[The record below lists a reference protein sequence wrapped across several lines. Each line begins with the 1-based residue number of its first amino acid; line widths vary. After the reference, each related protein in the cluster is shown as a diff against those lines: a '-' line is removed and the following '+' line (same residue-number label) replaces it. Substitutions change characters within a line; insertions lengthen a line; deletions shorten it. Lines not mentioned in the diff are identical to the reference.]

1 MTARDGG
8 RGACKPRTRDVAP
21 GQGFQHENFEDQ
33 GHQKQPERRA
43 DHPAQQ
49 EKRRPC
55 FAGFCPEPLP
65 QKAVDAG
72 QPHLVVQ
79 GQQDSRNNQ
88 VANAVAKH
96 HLHVRPFLVAHP
108 SRDAQE
114 RHPRERGADHAK
126 RHEGPRGAFLGHKED
141 VFLGP
146 GPLRGP
152 TRHGQQHA
160 DIGEGNAK
168 REGGG
173 HGAKCNFA
181 PCNCPRG

>member
-1 MTARDGG
+1 MTARMAAVVPANHD
-8 RGACKPRTRDVAP
+8 P
-21 GQGFQHENFEDQ
+21 GTSPPANGSHEDFEDQ
-33 GHQKQPERRA
+33 GHQKQPERRT
-43 DHPAQQ
+43 DHTAQQ

-55 FAGFCPEPLP
+55 FAGLHAKARA

-72 QPHLVVQ
+72 QSHLVVQ
-79 GQQDSRNNQ
+79 GQENGGNNQ
-88 VANAVAKH
+88 VSNAVAKH

-108 SRDAQE
+108 AWNAQE

-126 RHEGPRGAFLGHKED
+126 RHEGPRGAFLGHEED
-141 VFLGP
+141 VFLRP
-146 GPLRGP
+146 GPMRGP

-160 DIGEGNAK
+160 NVGEGNAK